1 MFTRTLLSVPAR
13 WVALAGTALG
23 ALGCTALI
31 DGSTGSGQGNP
42 AQQPP
47 SVVGSSGGSPA
58 IPVVAPNA
66 VPAIGPAAGRRL
78 TKQEYLSTLTDL
90 LGVDLSVRDQAGQ
103 LPDDQP
109 PSGASFRNDV
119 SGLLPTAVRTDAYE
133 ALATLASAQVSSTF
147 LASVA
152 PCADASTTCRASVLR
167 GLGRLLYRRPLTDA
181 DVQLLQPLFDQAA
194 PAGGFEAGVRLV
206 LRAML
211 QSPHF
216 LYRLE
221 RLDHL
226 DSSGKPAPSAYEL
239 ATRLA
244 YFVWQS
250 APSASLLDAAERG
263 DLDTTSYATALSSLL
278 QDTRAKRGFQGY
290 ATDWLQLYRL
300 DLRTPNAEQGVS
312 VDLLTEMREEL
323 MRFVTR
329 VAFVDAQPLSDL
341 LTDKHTEL
349 GPGLAAVYGV
359 TPPAQGFATYD
370 LTNDPHRVGLLTEPG
385 FLILRAAPERAT
397 IVHRGLMVQR
407 TLLCQEV
414 PAPPANAATQSQ
426 SIPQNLT
433 DRDRFAQHAK
443 DPTCHACH
451 ATFDPLGQP
460 FEPFDLAGR
469 FRSIDQ
475 FGNPLRSDGELTLDG
490 KTTTFADTAEF
501 ATALAKSPTVER
513 CFVQKSLQYALG
525 RALVAQDTAALDQ
538 LSDSFE
544 QGGRNYAAAVTAV
557 AQSPAFR
564 ALAPAD

>member
-1 MFTRTLLSVPAR
+1 MFTQTLRSTPALL
-13 WVALAGTALG
+13 VAALG

-31 DGSTGSGQGNP
+31 DGSTGSGQGGS

-47 SVVGSSGGSPA
+47 AVVGSSGGGPT
-58 IPVVAPNA
+58 PVVTPGS
-66 VPAIGPAAGRRL
+66 VPAVGPAAGRRL
-78 TKQEYLSTLTDL
+78 TKQEYLSTLSDL
-90 LGVDLSVRDQAGQ
+90 LGVDMSGSDPGGQ

-133 ALATLASAQVSSTF
+133 ALATLAAAQVSSSF
-147 LASVA
+147 LTGFAT
-152 PCADASTTCRASVLR
+152 CTDASTSCRASFLR

-181 DVQLLQPLFDQAA
+181 DVQLLEPLFEKDTA
-194 PAGGFEAGVRLV
+194 PGGFEAGARLV

-226 DSSGKPAPSAYEL
+226 DSSGKPAPTAYEL

-263 DLDTTSYATALSSLL
+263 DLDSASYAGALTSLL
-278 QDTRAKRGFQGY
+278 QDPRAKRGFQGY

-300 DLRTPNAEQGVS
+300 DLRTPNADQGIS
-312 VDLLTEMREEL
+312 VELLSEMREEL
-323 MRFVTR
+323 LRFVTR
-329 VAFVDAQPLSDL
+329 VAFASARPLSDL

-370 LTNDPHRVGLLTEPG
+370 LTSDPHRVGLLTEPG

-414 PAPPANAATQSQ
+414 PPPPANAATQSQ

-433 DRDRFAQHAK
+433 DRDRFALHAK
-443 DPTCHACH
+443 DPSCGACH
-451 ATFDPLGQP
+451 ATFDPLGKP

-469 FRSIDQ
+469 FRSTDQ
-475 FGNPLRSDGELTLDG
+475 FGNALRSDGELTLDG
-490 KTTTFADTAEF
+490 KTTTFADAAEF
-501 ATALAKSPTVER
+501 AAVLANSPTVET

-525 RALVAQDTAALDQ
+525 RALVTADSAALEQ
-538 LSDSFE
+538 LSRSFA
-544 QGGRNYAAAVTAV
+544 QGGRSYAAAVTAI

>member
-1 MFTRTLLSVPAR
+1 MHKRTLRSEPELV
-13 WVALAGTALG
+13 VALVVAALG

-31 DGSTGSGQGNP
+31 DGSTGSGQSGP

-47 SVVGSSGGSPA
+47 AVVGSSGGGPA
-58 IPVVAPNA
+58 TPVVTPGA
-66 VPAIGPAAGRRL
+66 VRIVGPAAGRRL

-90 LGVDLSVRDQAGQ
+90 LGVDLSGRDQGGQ

-133 ALATLASAQVSSTF
+133 ALATLAATQVSSTF
-147 LASVA
+147 LTGFAT
-152 PCADASTTCRASVLR
+152 CTDASSSCRASFLR
-167 GLGRLLYRRPLTDA
+167 GLGRLLYRRALTDA
-181 DVQLLQPLFDQAA
+181 DVQLLEPLFEQAA
-194 PAGGFEAGVRLV
+194 PAGGFEAGARLA

-226 DSSGKPAPSAYEL
+226 DSSGKPAPTAYEL

-263 DLDTTSYATALSSLL
+263 DLDTAGYATALLSLL
-278 QDTRAKRGFQGY
+278 QDPRAKRGFQGY

-300 DLRTPNAEQGVS
+300 DQRTPNADQGIS
-312 VDLLTEMREEL
+312 AELLTEMREEL
-323 MRFVTR
+323 LRFVTR
-329 VAFVDAQPLSDL
+329 VAFASARPLSDL

-359 TPPAQGFATYD
+359 PAPAQGFATYD
-370 LTNDPHRVGLLTEPG
+370 LTSDPHRVGLLTEPG

-414 PAPPANAATQSQ
+414 PPPPANAATQSQ
-426 SIPQNLT
+426 SIAQNLT
-433 DRDRFAQHAK
+433 DRDRFALHTK
-443 DPTCHACH
+443 DPSCSACH
-451 ATFDPLGQP
+451 ATFDPLGNP

-469 FRSIDQ
+469 FRSTDQ
-475 FGNPLRSDGELTLDG
+475 FGNALRSDGELTLDG
-490 KTTTFADTAEF
+490 KATTFADTAEF
-501 ATALAKSPTVER
+501 AAVLAKSPTVQT

-525 RALVAQDTAALDQ
+525 RALLAEDSAGVEQ
-538 LSDSFE
+538 LRSSFE
-544 QGGRNYAAAVTAV
+544 QGGRNYAAAVTAI

-564 ALAPAD
+564 ALGPAD